1 MISTNIIQAMLA
13 PAVMVS
19 ACGLLLLGMNNKYS
33 LVIDRIRALHLEKRV
48 HADTLTPARRLNID
62 AQLKTFR
69 RRVYMVR
76 NAVVGY
82 AIAVGCFIL
91 TSLGIGI
98 QQWLSTPSLTFVAVV
113 FFLMGMIAIFAG
125 ALFACVDAWTSYQV
139 IMIEMAEEEEYT

>member
-1 MISTNIIQAMLA
+1 MNIIQAMLA

-48 HADTLTPARRLNID
+48 HADTLTSARRENID
-62 AQLKTFR
+62 AQLKAFR
-69 RRVYMVR
+69 KRVSMVR

-82 AIAVGCFIL
+82 TIAVGCFIL

-98 QQWLSTPSLTFVAVV
+98 QQWLSAPPLTLVAII
-113 FFLMGMIAIFAG
+113 FFLVGMIAVFAG
-125 ALFACVDAWTSYQV
+125 ALCACIDAWTGYQV
-139 IMIEMAEEEEYT
+139 IMIEMEEEGNV

>member
-1 MISTNIIQAMLA
+1 MISMNIIQAMLA

-48 HADTLTPARRLNID
+48 HADTLTQGRRENID

-82 AIAVGCFIL
+82 AVAVGCFIL
-91 TSLGIGI
+91 TSLGIGV
-98 QQWLSTPSLTFVAVV
+98 QQWLSTPSLTLVAVV

-125 ALFACVDAWTSYQV
+125 ALFACIDAWTGYQV
-139 IMIEMAEEEEYT
+139 IMIEMAEEEELS

>member
-1 MISTNIIQAMLA
+1 MNIIQAMLA

-48 HADTLTPARRLNID
+48 HADTLTPARRENID
-62 AQLKTFR
+62 AQLKAFR
-69 RRVYMVR
+69 KRVGMVR

-82 AIAVGCFIL
+82 TIAVGCFIL

-98 QQWLSTPSLTFVAVV
+98 QQWLAAPSLTFVAVV
-113 FFLMGMIAIFAG
+113 FFLIGMIAIFAG
-125 ALFACVDAWTSYQV
+125 ALFACIDAWTGYQV
-139 IMIEMAEEEEYT
+139 IMIEMEEEGRNT